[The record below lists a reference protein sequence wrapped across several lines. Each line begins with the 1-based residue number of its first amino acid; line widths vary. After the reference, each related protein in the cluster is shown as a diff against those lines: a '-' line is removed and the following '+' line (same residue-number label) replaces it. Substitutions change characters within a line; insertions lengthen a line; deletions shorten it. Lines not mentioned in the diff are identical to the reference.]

1 MQKKESSYVSLKME
15 KEIAD
20 RLEQFLENS
29 GLTKIKRIEMALSDF
44 MDEYYRKQELLK
56 QLDK

>member
-1 MQKKESSYVSLKME
+1 ME